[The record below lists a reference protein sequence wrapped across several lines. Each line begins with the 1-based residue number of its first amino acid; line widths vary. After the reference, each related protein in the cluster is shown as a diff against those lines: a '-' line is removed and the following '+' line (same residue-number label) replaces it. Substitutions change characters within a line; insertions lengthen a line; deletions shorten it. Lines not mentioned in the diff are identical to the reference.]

1 MTEPLDIQQQSPAQP
16 PYRLVVTD
24 MDGTLLN
31 EDKEIPDS
39 FWPVV
44 TELLD
49 RGVHFAPASGRQY
62 ATLADQFAP
71 IAHRIP
77 IIAENGNY
85 VADAGEVV
93 SVTSIDHDIVTQ
105 LVHAIRQFNDNRV
118 AAGRTPLSVII
129 CGAASAYVE
138 FFPPHFNIPEEVQQ
152 LQFNEAAKYYLKL
165 QKVDDVIAAAAE
177 DGIVRIA
184 AFDPYSVEDESADY
198 LRSQSPHLRAVVSGA
213 HWVDLIDANT
223 NKGTALA
230 ALQEALG
237 ISPAETVCF
246 VDYLNDLELID
257 HAGRSFAMS
266 NGHPEIKRRATD
278 IAPSNAEEG
287 VITTLR
293 ELFNL

>member
-1 MTEPLDIQQQSPAQP
+1 MTEPLDIQQQSPAQA

-49 RGVHFAPASGRQY
+49 RGVYFAPASGRQY
-62 ATLADQFAP
+62 ATLADQFSP
-71 IAHRIP
+71 IAQRIP

-85 VADAGEVV
+85 VADAGKVV
-93 SVTSIDHDIVTQ
+93 SVTSIDHNIVTQ

-177 DGIVRIA
+177 DGIVKIA
-184 AFDPYSVEDESADY
+184 AFDPYSVEEESADY
-198 LRSQSPHLRAVVSGA
+198 LRSQSTHLRAVVSGA

-230 ALQEALG
+230 ALQENLG
-237 ISPAETVCF
+237 VSPSETVCF